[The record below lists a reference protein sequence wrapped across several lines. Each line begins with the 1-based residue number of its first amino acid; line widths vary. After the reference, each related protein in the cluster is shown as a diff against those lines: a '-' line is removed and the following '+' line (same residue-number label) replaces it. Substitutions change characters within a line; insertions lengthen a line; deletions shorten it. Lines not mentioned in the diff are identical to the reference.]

1 MNAIRDIVAR
11 NLKRVRQRIDAACER
26 SGRDRSSV
34 RLVAVT
40 KYAQPEWV
48 DALIELGV
56 TDLGESRPQ
65 QLIQRVPRFPE
76 HVCWHLIGHLQ
87 RNKVRGVL
95 PLFGMC
101 HSIDSVR
108 LLARIDL
115 IASELKLP
123 ERPRLLLEV
132 NVSGEDGKDG
142 FDLAVLETEWSAIT
156 KFENVQPAGLMTM
169 APLTDDVEECRPV
182 FGGLRALRDRLV
194 ERTGSEQLLGE
205 LSMGMSRDFEIAIE
219 EGATLVRVGRTLF
232 EGLERPQDS
241 D

>member
-1 MNAIRDIVAR
+1 MNVIRDIVAH
-11 NLKRVRQRIDAACER
+11 NLERVQGRIEAACER
-26 SGRDRSSV
+26 CGRSPSSV

-40 KYAQPEWV
+40 KYAQLEWV

-65 QLIQRVPRFPE
+65 QLIKRVPRFPE

-87 RNKVRGVL
+87 RNKVRSVL

-101 HSIDSVR
+101 HSVDSVR
-108 LLARIDL
+108 LLARMDL
-115 IASELKLP
+115 IASELSLP

-132 NVSGEDGKDG
+132 NVSGEASKGG
-142 FDLAVLETEWSAIT
+142 FAPAGLEAEWPAIS
-156 KFENVQPAGLMTM
+156 KFESVQLAGLMTM
-169 APLTDDVEECRPV
+169 APLTDDVEDCRPV
-182 FGGLRALRDRLV
+182 FGRLRALRDRLA
-194 ERTGSEQLLGE
+194 ERSGSDELLGE

-232 EGLERPQDS
+232 EGLERPADS